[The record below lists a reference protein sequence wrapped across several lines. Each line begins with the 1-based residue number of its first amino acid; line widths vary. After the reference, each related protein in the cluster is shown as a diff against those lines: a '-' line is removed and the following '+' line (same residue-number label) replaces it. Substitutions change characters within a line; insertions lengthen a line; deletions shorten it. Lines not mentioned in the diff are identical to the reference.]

1 MAYFTYLWSG
11 VFLGGEITIIT
22 HWSIRFRLGGFFR
35 RSVLAWSPKSCGDL
49 KLVEQPWCALQ
60 AGKVGW
66 YQNGGGKTAVVDTPL
81 VVFFKSSPF
90 FGGCGLNYMIH
101 IYIYT
106 YITFIGL
113 FLWSRRVV
121 WIGFFLT
128 AASGINISF
137 RSWQGSASDWRQ
149 AVGSTSTMGFPPGA
163 RRLELTKKTTPGER
177 GAWNLPKIG
186 FGTSMSKGDQHFR
199 FKQSIFSGVS

>member
-1 MAYFTYLWSG
+1 M
-11 VFLGGEITIIT
+11 V
-22 HWSIRFRLGGFFR
+22 
-35 RSVLAWSPKSCGDL
+35 
-49 KLVEQPWCALQ
+49 
-60 AGKVGW
+60 
-66 YQNGGGKTAVVDTPL
+66 GGKLRLLTPL

-101 IYIYT
+101 INIYT

-121 WIGFFLT
+121 WIGFLLT

-137 RSWQGSASDWRQ
+137 RSWQAPRAIGARRW
-149 AVGSTSTMGFPPGA
+149 VNIHNGFPP
-163 RRLELTKKTTPGER
+163 RRLELTTKPLSGER

-186 FGTSMSKGDQHFR
+186 VRFRCPRGTSISGSSNQFFRGGFLVYCFYSSLYYFTLPVSWRSDGKSSSWSCISKKKR
-199 FKQSIFSGVS
+199 WISTAIS